1 MNNTR
6 KTIIQNRNIFMFGG
20 GNSKQWTELIH
31 NGPIFPPLYVPHK
44 IPIYING
51 KAIKLNPLAE
61 EYITMYSKYI
71 GTDYANISK
80 FNKNFL
86 SDWKKTLGDIKVNSM
101 DEVDM
106 SDIKKHL
113 EKIKEEKANTTK
125 EMKEKIK
132 KEMDTTDEPYKYCYI
147 DGGKMK
153 VGNFKIEPP
162 GIFLGRGTHPK
173 LGKIKPRL
181 RPEDVIINIS
191 KTAPIPKPNVPGSWG
206 KVIHNNMVV
215 WLATWTDTINE
226 KNKYIFTSMDSIF
239 KSKSDT
245 EKFDLAKKLKSKA
258 HSIRTTYYTDMKND
272 KDIIKMQHAT
282 ALYFIDNLALR
293 VGGKKDT
300 KEKADTVGVTSLRV
314 EHIIMFDNDI
324 IKLDFL
330 GKDSIRYCKKVK
342 VDNVVYNNIK
352 KLLENNKKKNDL
364 LFDMISPSSLNSYLD
379 SMMKGLTAK
388 VWRTYNASYLFQKE
402 LDKVDEKK
410 LTSLPKI
417 EKINYLHSIF
427 NMANT
432 AVAILCNHQK
442 NVSTNLEKT
451 LDTIDMKIKQ
461 YKKKLVDLKDK
472 KGSSK
477 NDMQEKIKTITA
489 KLLILKMKK
498 ETKIKMKNVSLGTS
512 KQNYIDPRIIV
523 AFMKRYNIPEDEI
536 FNKAELTRFEWAKN
550 VDKDY
555 KF

>member
-1 MNNTR
+1 MNNSTNNNT
-6 KTIIQNRNIFMFGG
+6 KNITPNRIIFMMGG
-20 GNSKQWTELIH
+20 GNTKQWTELIH
-31 NGPIFPPLYVPHK
+31 NGPMFPPLYVPHK

-51 KAIKLNPLAE
+51 RIIRLNPLAE
-61 EYITMYSKYI
+61 EYITMYCRYLDTEYI
-71 GTDYANISK
+71 KIPK

-86 SDWKKTLGDIKVNSM
+86 SDWRKTLGEIKVNSM
-101 DEVDM
+101 DEINM
-106 SDIKKHL
+106 NDIKKHL
-113 EKIKEEKANTTK
+113 DKIKEDKKNMTK
-125 EMKEKIK
+125 EMKDKIK

-173 LGKIKPRL
+173 LGKIKPRIT
-181 RPEDVIINIS
+181 PEDVMINIS
-191 KTAPIPKPNVPGSWG
+191 KTAPIPKPNVSGNWG
-206 KVIHNNMVV
+206 KIIHNNLVV

-258 HSIRTTYYTDMKND
+258 HSIRTTYYSDMMNQNN
-272 KDIIKMQHAT
+272 ITIQHAT

-314 EHIIMFDNDI
+314 EHITVFEDDI

-342 VDNVVYNNIK
+342 VDKLVYSNIK
-352 KLLENNKKKNDL
+352 KLIENKNKHDI
-364 LFDMISPSSLNSYLD
+364 LFDMISPSSLNNYLD

-410 LTSLPKI
+410 LANLPDI
-417 EKINYLHSIF
+417 ERVNYLHSIF

-451 LDTIDMKIKQ
+451 LDTIDSKIKK
-461 YKKKLVDLKDK
+461 YKNKLKVLKSK
-472 KGSSK
+472 KGAQ
-477 NDMQEKIKTITA
+477 DKIKNITA

-498 ETKIKMKNVSLGTS
+498 DTKIKMKNVSLGTS
-512 KQNYIDPRIIV
+512 KQNYIDPRIII
-523 AFMKRYNIPEDEI
+523 AFIKRYNIPEDEI
-536 FNKAELTRFEWAKN
+536 FNKAELTRFEWAKD
-550 VDKDY
+550 VSKDY